1 MILILFIYISLE
13 PRQRRRAENC
23 KIMAA
28 KHFELK
34 VKSIDHIEGAM
45 VVTQRNIDSLV
56 AFWNS
61 LLLFC
66 FL

>member
-1 MILILFIYISLE
+1 MILIFLNVSLE
-13 PRQRRRAENC
+13 PGHRGRAENC

-34 VKSIDHIEGAM
+34 VNSIYHIEG
-45 VVTQRNIDSLV
+45 VVVITQCNIYLFV
-56 AFWNS
+56 AIWNYV
-61 LLLFC
+61 LLAC